1 MRTFVFLLTFHLL
14 QVVVFAQKN
23 WHLQDLKEGN
33 LGISLNRAYKLLEG
47 RKSQPVIVAVIDGG
61 IDTNHVDLKP
71 VLWRNPHEVLNGIDD
86 DGNGYVDDIF
96 GWNFLGNARGENI
109 DNEAYEVTRLYGRL
123 KAKYESLK
131 PEEIKPE
138 DKTEYELF
146 KKVKAEYEEKYTK
159 QKDEYE
165 RTLEFYMRFF
175 RAYEALKKYFD
186 KDNFTESE
194 VRTLLRS
201 EIDSLRIYAGN
212 YLILNKNKIKLN
224 DIEKELKNL
233 KKELQTYYNPDTN
246 IRALIGDNPYDI
258 NDSIYGNN
266 DVKGPSPGHG
276 TSVAGVI
283 GAVRNNDNDC
293 YGIAD
298 NVRIMTLRVVPG
310 ADERDKD
317 IALAIR
323 YAVRNGAKIINMSFG
338 KPYSPEKEFVDDAI
352 RLADKHGV
360 LLVHAAGNE
369 GENNDSFPRYPMVFD
384 KNGKRITDLWL
395 NVGATDQYP
404 QNNLVAY
411 FSNYGKQTVDIFAPG
426 VQIYSTSPD
435 NRFNMS
441 NGTSLAAPVV
451 SGVAALIM
459 SYFPELSAREVKEI
473 IMKSSVKFKKLKVLV
488 PTKDVFKGVDYFS
501 NLSVSG
507 GVVNA
512 ERAVKLAI
520 KISKKKR

>member
-1 MRTFVFLLTFHLL
+1 MKRIVTILIFFL

-23 WHLQDLKEGN
+23 WHLQDLKEGY
-33 LGISLNRAYKLLEG
+33 LGISLNKAYKLLEG

-71 VLWRNPHEVLNGIDD
+71 VLWRNPREIPNGIDD
-86 DGNGYVDDIF
+86 DGNGYVDDIY
-96 GWNFLGNARGENI
+96 GWNFLGNAHGENI

-123 KAKYESLK
+123 KPKYESLK

-138 DKTEYELF
+138 EKAEYELF
-146 KKVKAEYEEKYTK
+146 IKVKTEFEVKYTQLK
-159 QKDEYE
+159 NEYE
-165 RTLEFYMRFF
+165 RTFEFYMRFY
-175 RAYEALKKYFD
+175 RTNEALKKYFD
-186 KDNFTESE
+186 KDNYTESE
-194 VRTLLRS
+194 VKTLLRS

-212 YLILNKNKIKLN
+212 YLILSKNKIKLSSIEN
-224 DIEKELKNL
+224 DLNNI

-283 GAVRNNDNDC
+283 GAVRTNDNDC

-298 NVRIMTLRVVPG
+298 NVRIMALRVVPG
-310 ADERDKD
+310 GDERDKD

-338 KPYSPEKEFVDDAI
+338 KPYSPEKEFVDEAMQ
-352 RLADKHGV
+352 LADKYGV

-395 NVGATDQYP
+395 NVGASDQYP

-473 IMKSSVKFKKLKVLV
+473 LMKSAVKFKKVKVLI
-488 PTKDVFKGVDYFS
+488 PSKDVFKGEDIFS

>member
-1 MRTFVFLLTFHLL
+1 MKRFVTVIFLLSQL
-14 QVVVFAQKN
+14 VVLAQKN
-23 WHLQDLKEGN
+23 WHLQDLKEGY
-33 LGISLNRAYKLLEG
+33 LGISLNKAYKLLEG
-47 RKSQPVIVAVIDGG
+47 RKSQPVVVAVIDGG

-71 VLWRNPHEVLNGIDD
+71 VLWRNPREIPNGIDD
-86 DGNGYVDDIF
+86 DGNGYVDDIY

-109 DNEAYEVTRLYGRL
+109 DDEAYEVTRLYGRL
-123 KAKYESLK
+123 RPKYETM
-131 PEEIKPE
+131 KPE
-138 DKTEYELF
+138 DVKPENKAEYELF
-146 KKVKAEYEEKYTK
+146 KKVKAEFEEKYKK
-159 QKDEYE
+159 QKDEYD
-165 RTLEFYMRFF
+165 RALEFYTRFY
-175 RAYEALKKYFD
+175 RSNEALKKYFN
-186 KDNFTESE
+186 KENFSEQE
-194 VRTLLRS
+194 VRGLLRS
-201 EIDSLRIYAGN
+201 EVDTLRIYAGN
-212 YLILNKNKIKLN
+212 YLILTKNKIRLS
-224 DIEKELKNL
+224 DIENELKNL

-246 IRALIGDNPYDI
+246 MRALIGDNPYDI

-283 GAVRNNDNDC
+283 GAVRTNDNDC

-298 NVRIMTLRVVPG
+298 NVRIMALRVVPG

-323 YAVRNGAKIINMSFG
+323 YAVCNGAKVINMSFG
-338 KPYSPEKEFVDDAI
+338 KPYSPEKEFVDEAL
-352 RLADKHGV
+352 RLADKYGV

-395 NVGATDQYP
+395 NVGASDRYP
-404 QNNLVAY
+404 QTNLTAF

-426 VQIYSTSPD
+426 VQIYSTSPG

-459 SYFPELSAREVKEI
+459 SYFPELSTYEVKEI
-473 IMKSSVKFKKLKVLV
+473 LMNSSVKFKKLKVIV
-488 PTKDVFKGVDYFS
+488 PTKSGFKGEDYFS

-512 ERAVKLAI
+512 EKAVKLAI
-520 KISKKKR
+520 KMSKKKR